1 MQIRRIGL
9 FSPKAYAALMSLL
22 LVGTL
27 LGSLFCA
34 QTDNGLTDE
43 LGSLQSGFV
52 SLRQDPD
59 LASVLLR
66 TLSSSTIFLAALFV
80 SGFCAV
86 GHPIAAAVLLLR
98 GMGFGVVLSQLY
110 LSFGSRGVLWSLAL
124 VLPNAVVSGAALVF
138 GARESLN
145 FSNMYILFSLSDR
158 QVDGLKEQLRLYC
171 AKFLVLEA
179 VLAVSAGADC
189 IITWIMKGFVLE

>member
-22 LVGTL
+22 LVGVL

-34 QTDNGLTDE
+34 QMDTGMTNE
-43 LGSLQSGFV
+43 LASLQSGFV

-66 TLSSSTIFLAALFV
+66 TLSSSTIFLAVLFI

-86 GHPIAAAVLLLR
+86 GHPVCAAALLIR

-110 LSFGSRGVLWSLAL
+110 LTFGSRGVVWSLAL
-124 VLPNAVVSGAALVF
+124 VLPNAVVSGSALVF
-138 GARESLN
+138 AARESLN
-145 FSNMYILFSLSDR
+145 FSNRYILFSLSDR
-158 QVDGLKEQLRLYC
+158 QVDGMKEQLRLYC

-189 IITWIMKGFVLE
+189 VITWVMKGFMLE